1 MLLRSAITAW
11 IAPVGFSSVS
21 VIIVA
26 TTFIMMVSPMTMF
39 ALVIPAFIIMPL
51 AAIFPA
57 FAITGGIN
65 FVVPSV
71 PNKVDLPPASVI
83 LAAMLAPV
91 LFMSGW
97 YMQIKRFGGYWVW
110 STFNDHRLPI
120 DDFRLGLIADVDA
133 TVETGLADTD

>member
-39 ALVIPAFIIMPL
+39 ALVIPAFIIMPF

-65 FVVPSV
+65 LVVPSV
-71 PNKVDLPPASVI
+71 PNEVDLPPASVI
-83 LAAMLAPV
+83 LAAML
-91 LFMSGW
+91 FMSGW
-97 YMQIKRFGGYWVW
+97 HMQIKWFGGYRVRR
-110 STFNDHRLPI
+110 TFNDHRLPI
-120 DDFRLGLIADVDA
+120 DDFRLGLIADVYA
-133 TVETGLADTD
+133 AVETGLTDAD